1 LGGLNFPDLRSFF
14 PDSKGPLRLHLK
26 GEPTEMAMTKPRS
39 KKALYIGLPLALAIA
54 AGAGLA
60 WNHWF
65 GGNAGYPL
73 EVIKQANELQD
84 RLLSFDS
91 HITVPLDF
99 GTAGHEADKDG
110 SGQFDLAKASR
121 GRLSGAALTIFG
133 WPELWNGPNAPHK
146 PTPGFVDEARHQQEV
161 RYKIIAGMVRDFPNQ
176 VGIAYTPADF
186 RRLHGEGKFAIFIS
200 MLNAYPLG
208 HDLNLLDMWT
218 ARGMRMFGFSYIG
231 NNSWADS
238 SRPLPF
244 FNDSPDA
251 LGGLSAIGKQAVQ
264 RLNDLG
270 VIIDVSQMSTTALE
284 QVAQLSRTP
293 MVASH
298 SAPRASVDIPRNLSD
313 KELQL
318 IKNSGGVVHVVAFGG
333 YLRPLS
339 QPIQDKLNALRA
351 RFDLPSLP
359 NLAMAL
365 MPGDP
370 IIAAW
375 PEQKFGEYASELYAI
390 LEEEP
395 KASLKDLGDAIDYT
409 VRKIGID
416 HVGIASDFNEGG
428 GVKGWND
435 VSEVRNVT
443 AELITRGY
451 SEADIAKLWGGN
463 FLRVW
468 EQVQKAAKP
477 GVLPSEQLP

>member
-1 LGGLNFPDLRSFF
+1 
-14 PDSKGPLRLHLK
+14 
-26 GEPTEMAMTKPRS
+26 M
-39 KKALYIGLPLALAIA
+39 YIGLPLALAV
-54 AGAGLA
+54 GAGLLV
-60 WNHWF
+60 WHHWF
-65 GGNAGYPL
+65 RGNAGYSL
-73 EVIKQANELQD
+73 EVIKQANEMQD

-91 HITVPLDF
+91 HITVPVDF
-99 GTAGHEADKDG
+99 GTAGKEADKDG
-110 SGQFDLAKASR
+110 SDQFDLVKASR

-133 WPELWNGPNAPHK
+133 WPEIWNGPNAPHK
-146 PTPGFVDEARHQQEV
+146 PTEGFVEAARHEQEV
-161 RYKIIAGMVRDFPNQ
+161 RYKIISAMVRDFPNQ
-176 VGIAYTPADF
+176 VAIAYTPDDF
-186 RRLHGEGKFAIFIS
+186 RRLHGEGKFAIFMS

-208 HDLNLLDMWT
+208 NDLNQLDLWA
-218 ARGMRMFGFSYIG
+218 ARGMRMFGFSYVG
-231 NNSWADS
+231 NNAWSDS

-244 FNDSPDA
+244 FNDSVDA
-251 LGGLSAIGKQAVQ
+251 LDGLSDIGKQAVH

-270 VIIDVSQMSTTALE
+270 VIIDVSQMSTKALE

-298 SAPRASVDIPRNLSD
+298 SAPRAAVDIPRNLSD

-318 IKNSGGVVHVVAFGG
+318 IKHSGGVVQIVAFSA

-339 QPIQDKLNALRA
+339 QPTQDKLNTLRA
-351 RFDLPSLP
+351 RFDLPPLP

-375 PEQKFGEYASELYAI
+375 PEQRFGEYASALYGI
-390 LEEEP
+390 LDEEP
-395 KASLKDLGDAIDYT
+395 KATLKDLGNAIDYT

-416 HVGIASDFNEGG
+416 HVGLSSDFNDGG
-428 GVKGWND
+428 GIDGWNN
-435 VSEVRNVT
+435 VGEIRNVT
-443 AELITRGY
+443 AELIQRGY

-468 EQVQKAAKP
+468 DQVQKAAKP
-477 GVLPSEQLP
+477 LANR

>member
-1 LGGLNFPDLRSFF
+1 
-14 PDSKGPLRLHLK
+14 
-26 GEPTEMAMTKPRS
+26 MTKPRS
-39 KKALYIGLPLALAIA
+39 KKALYIGLPLALAIG
-54 AGAGLA
+54 AGAGFLV
-60 WNHWF
+60 WDHWF
-65 GGNAGYPL
+65 KGNAGYPL
-73 EVIKQANELQD
+73 EVIKQANEMQD

-99 GTAGHEADKDG
+99 GTAGNEADKDG
-110 SGQFDLAKASR
+110 SGQFDLAKAAR

-133 WPELWNGPNAPHK
+133 WPEIWNGPNAPHK
-146 PTPGFVDEARHQQEV
+146 PTEGFVEEARHEQEV
-161 RYKIIAGMVRDFPNQ
+161 RYKIISGMVRDFPNQ
-176 VGIAYTPADF
+176 VGIAYTPDDF

-208 HDLNLLDMWT
+208 NDLNQLDLWT
-218 ARGMRMFGFSYIG
+218 ARGMRMFGFSYVG
-231 NNSWADS
+231 NNAWSDS

-244 FNDSPDA
+244 FNDSVDA
-251 LGGLSAIGKQAVQ
+251 LEGLSDIGQQAVH

-270 VIIDVSQMSTTALE
+270 VIIDVSQMSTKALE

-293 MVASH
+293 LVASH
-298 SAPRASVDIPRNLSD
+298 SAPRAFVDIPRNLSD

-318 IKNSGGVVHVVAFGG
+318 IKNSGGVVQVVGFSA

-339 QPIQDKLNALRA
+339 QPTQDKLNALRA
-351 RFDLPSLP
+351 RFDLPPLP

-365 MPGDP
+365 MPGDA

-375 PEQKFGEYASELYAI
+375 PEQRFGQYASALYAI
-390 LEEEP
+390 LDEEP
-395 KASLKDLGDAIDYT
+395 KATLKDLGDAIDYT

-416 HVGIASDFNEGG
+416 HVGIASDFNDGG
-428 GVKGWND
+428 GLQGWENVGD
-435 VSEVRNVT
+435 VRNIT
-443 AELITRGY
+443 AELIQRGY

-468 EQVQKAAKP
+468 DQVQKAAKP
-477 GVLPSEQLP
+477 LANR

>member
-1 LGGLNFPDLRSFF
+1 
-14 PDSKGPLRLHLK
+14 
-26 GEPTEMAMTKPRS
+26 MTKSRS
-39 KKALYIGLPLALAIA
+39 KKALYIGLPLALAIG
-54 AGAGLA
+54 AGAGFLV
-60 WNHWF
+60 WDQWF
-65 GGNAGYPL
+65 KGNAGYPL
-73 EVIKQANELQD
+73 EVIKQANEMQD

-91 HITVPLDF
+91 HITLPLDF
-99 GTAGHEADKDG
+99 GTAGNEADKDG
-110 SGQFDLAKASR
+110 SGQFDLAKAAR

-133 WPELWNGPNAPHK
+133 WPEIWNGPSAPHK
-146 PTPGFVDEARHQQEV
+146 PTDGFVEEARHEQEV
-161 RYKIIAGMVRDFPNQ
+161 RYKIISGMVRDFPNQ
-176 VGIAYTPADF
+176 VGIAYTPDDM

-208 HDLNLLDMWT
+208 NDLNQLDLWA

-231 NNSWADS
+231 NNAWSDS

-244 FNDSPDA
+244 FNDSVDA
-251 LGGLSAIGKQAVQ
+251 LEGLSPIGQQAVH

-270 VIIDVSQMSTTALE
+270 VIIDVSQMSTKALE

-318 IKNSGGVVHVVAFGG
+318 IKNSGGVVQVVGFAA

-339 QPIQDKLNALRA
+339 QPSQDKLNALRA
-351 RFDLPSLP
+351 RFDLPPLP

-365 MPGDP
+365 MPGDA

-375 PEQKFGEYASELYAI
+375 PEQRFGQYASALYGI

-395 KASLKDLGDAIDYT
+395 KATLKDLGDAIDYT

-416 HVGIASDFNEGG
+416 HVGIASDFNDGG
-428 GVKGWND
+428 GLKGWEN
-435 VSEVRNVT
+435 VGEVRNVT
-443 AELITRGY
+443 AELIQRGY

-468 EQVQKAAKP
+468 DQVQKAAKP
-477 GVLPSEQLP
+477 LANR

>member
-1 LGGLNFPDLRSFF
+1 
-14 PDSKGPLRLHLK
+14 
-26 GEPTEMAMTKPRS
+26 MTKPRS
-39 KKALYIGLPLALAIA
+39 KKALYIGLPLALAIG
-54 AGAGLA
+54 AGAGFLA
-60 WNHWF
+60 WDHWF
-65 GGNAGYPL
+65 KGNAGYPL
-73 EVIKQANELQD
+73 AVIKQANEMQD

-91 HITVPLDF
+91 HITVPMDF
-99 GTAGHEADKDG
+99 GTAGNEADKDG
-110 SGQFDLAKASR
+110 SGQFDLAKAAR

-133 WPELWNGPNAPHK
+133 WPEIWNGPNAPHK
-146 PTPGFVDEARHQQEV
+146 PTDGFVEEARHEQEV
-161 RYKIIAGMVRDFPNQ
+161 RYKIISGMVRDFPNQ
-176 VGIAYTPADF
+176 VGIAYTPDDF

-208 HDLNLLDMWT
+208 NDLNQLDLWA
-218 ARGMRMFGFSYIG
+218 ARGMRMFGFSYVG
-231 NNSWADS
+231 NNAWSDS

-244 FNDSPDA
+244 FNDSVDA
-251 LGGLSAIGKQAVQ
+251 LDGLSDIGKQAVH

-270 VIIDVSQMSTTALE
+270 VIIDVSQMSTKALE

-298 SAPRASVDIPRNLSD
+298 SAPRAAVDIPRNLSD

-318 IKNSGGVVHVVAFGG
+318 IKHSGGVVQIVAFSA
-333 YLRPLS
+333 YQRPLS
-339 QPIQDKLNALRA
+339 QPTQDKLNTLRA
-351 RFDLPSLP
+351 RFDLPPLP

-375 PEQKFGEYASELYAI
+375 PEQRFGEYASALYGI
-390 LEEEP
+390 LDEEP
-395 KASLKDLGDAIDYT
+395 KATLKDLGNAIDYT

-416 HVGIASDFNEGG
+416 HVGLSSDFNDGG
-428 GVKGWND
+428 GIDGWNN
-435 VSEVRNVT
+435 VGEIRNVT
-443 AELITRGY
+443 AELIQRGY

-468 EQVQKAAKP
+468 DQVQKAAKP
-477 GVLPSEQLP
+477 LANR

>member
-1 LGGLNFPDLRSFF
+1 
-14 PDSKGPLRLHLK
+14 
-26 GEPTEMAMTKPRS
+26 MTKPRS
-39 KKALYIGLPLALAIA
+39 KKALYLGLPLALAIG
-54 AGAGLA
+54 AGAGFLV
-60 WNHWF
+60 WDHWF
-65 GGNAGYPL
+65 RGNAGYPL

-99 GTAGHEADKDG
+99 GTAGNEADKDG
-110 SGQFDLAKASR
+110 SGQFDLAKAAR

-133 WPELWNGPNAPHK
+133 WPEIWSGANAPHK
-146 PTPGFVDEARHQQEV
+146 PTDGFVEEARHEQEV
-161 RYKIIAGMVRDFPNQ
+161 RYKIISGMVRDFPNQ
-176 VGIAYTPADF
+176 VGIAYTPDDF

-208 HDLNLLDMWT
+208 NDLNQLDLWT

-231 NNSWADS
+231 NNAWSDS

-244 FNDSPDA
+244 FNDTPDA
-251 LGGLSAIGKQAVQ
+251 LDGLSEIGKQAVH

-270 VIIDVSQMSTTALE
+270 VIIDVSQMSTKALE
-284 QVAQLSRTP
+284 QVAHLSRTP

-313 KELQL
+313 KEMQL
-318 IKNSGGVVHVVAFGG
+318 IKDSGGVVQVVGFPA

-339 QPIQDKLNALRA
+339 QPTQNKLNALRA
-351 RFDLPSLP
+351 RFDLPPLP

-365 MPGDP
+365 MPGDA
-370 IIAAW
+370 IITAW
-375 PEQKFGEYASELYAI
+375 SEQKFGQYASALYAI
-390 LEEEP
+390 LDEEP
-395 KASLKDLGDAIDYT
+395 KATLKDFGDAIDYT
-409 VRKIGID
+409 VRKVGID
-416 HVGIASDFNEGG
+416 HVGIASDFNDGG
-428 GVKGWND
+428 GIQGWNN
-435 VSEVRNVT
+435 VGEVRNVT
-443 AELITRGY
+443 AELIQRGY

-468 EQVQKAAKP
+468 DQVQKAAKP
-477 GVLPSEQLP
+477 LANR

>member
-1 LGGLNFPDLRSFF
+1 
-14 PDSKGPLRLHLK
+14 
-26 GEPTEMAMTKPRS
+26 MAMTKPRS
-39 KKALYIGLPLALAIA
+39 KKALFIGLPLALAIS
-54 AGAGLA
+54 AGAA
-60 WNHWF
+60 FAVWDIWF
-65 GGNAGYPL
+65 KDNPGYPHK
-73 EVIKQANELQD
+73 VMQQAEALHEHM
-84 RLLSFDS
+84 LSFDS
-91 HITVPLDF
+91 HITVTQDF
-99 GTAGHEADKDG
+99 GTTGNEVDKDG
-110 SGQFDLAKASR
+110 SGQFDLVKANR

-133 WPELWNGPNAPHK
+133 WPEIWNGANAPHK
-146 PTPGFVDEARHQQEV
+146 PTAGFVDEARNQQEI
-161 RYKIIAGMVRDFPNQ
+161 RYKIISGMVRDFPNQ

-208 HDLNLLDMWT
+208 HDLNLLDLWT

-231 NNSWADS
+231 NNDWADS

-251 LGGLSAIGKQAVQ
+251 LDGLSDLGKQAVK

-270 VIIDVSQMSTTALE
+270 VIIDVSQMSTKALK

-293 MVASH
+293 LVASH
-298 SAPRASVDIPRNLSD
+298 SAPRAMVDIPRNLSD

-318 IKNSGGVVHVVAFGG
+318 IKNSGGVVQIVGFSQ
-333 YLRPLS
+333 YLRPLT
-339 QPIQDKLNALRA
+339 QGTQDKLNELRK
-351 RFDLPSLP
+351 RYDLPPLP

-375 PEQKFGEYASELYAI
+375 SEQKFGEYAGQLYAI

-416 HVGIASDFNEGG
+416 HVGISSDFNEGG
-428 GVKGWND
+428 GVKGWEN
-435 VSEVRNVT
+435 VGEIRNVT
-443 AELITRGY
+443 AELISRGY

-468 EQVQKAAKP
+468 DQVEKSAKP
-477 GVLPSEQLP
+477 ALATARDAVKP

>member
-1 LGGLNFPDLRSFF
+1 
-14 PDSKGPLRLHLK
+14 
-26 GEPTEMAMTKPRS
+26 MTKPRS
-39 KKALYIGLPLALAIA
+39 KKALLIGLPLALAIG
-54 AGAGLA
+54 AGAGFLV
-60 WNHWF
+60 WDHWF
-65 GGNAGYPL
+65 RGNAGYPL
-73 EVIKQANELQD
+73 EVIKQANEMQD

-91 HITVPLDF
+91 HITLPMDF
-99 GTAGHEADKDG
+99 GTAGNEADKDG
-110 SGQFDLAKASR
+110 SGQFDLAKAAR

-133 WPELWNGPNAPHK
+133 WPEIWNGPNAPHK
-146 PTPGFVDEARHQQEV
+146 PTDGFVEEARHEQEV
-161 RYKIIAGMVRDFPNQ
+161 RYKIISGMVRDFPNQ
-176 VGIAYTPADF
+176 VGIAYTPDDF

-208 HDLNLLDMWT
+208 DDLNQLDLWA

-231 NNSWADS
+231 NNAWSDS

-244 FNDSPDA
+244 FNDSTDA
-251 LGGLSAIGKQAVQ
+251 LEGLSPIGQQAVH

-270 VIIDVSQMSTTALE
+270 VIIDVSQMSTKALE

-318 IKNSGGVVHVVAFGG
+318 IKNSGGVVQVVGFPA

-339 QPIQDKLNALRA
+339 QPTQDKLNALRA
-351 RFDLPSLP
+351 RFDLPPLP

-365 MPGDP
+365 MPGDA

-375 PEQKFGEYASELYAI
+375 PEQKFGQYAQGLYGI

-395 KASLKDLGDAIDYT
+395 KATLKDWGDAIDYT

-416 HVGIASDFNEGG
+416 HVGISSDFNDGG
-428 GVKGWND
+428 GIQGWEN
-435 VSEVRNVT
+435 VGEVRNVT
-443 AELITRGY
+443 AELIQRGY

-468 EQVQKAAKP
+468 DQVQKAAKP
-477 GVLPSEQLP
+477 LANR

>member
-1 LGGLNFPDLRSFF
+1 
-14 PDSKGPLRLHLK
+14 
-26 GEPTEMAMTKPRS
+26 MTKPRS
-39 KKALYIGLPLALAIA
+39 KKALFIGLPLALAIG
-54 AGAGLA
+54 AGAGFLA
-60 WNHWF
+60 WDHWF
-65 GGNAGYPL
+65 RGNAGYPL
-73 EVIKQANELQD
+73 EVIKQANEMQD

-91 HITVPLDF
+91 HITVPMDF
-99 GTAGHEADKDG
+99 GTAGNEADKDG
-110 SGQFDLAKASR
+110 SGQFDLAKAAR

-133 WPELWNGPNAPHK
+133 WPEIWNGPNAPHK
-146 PTPGFVDEARHQQEV
+146 PTEGFVEEARHEQEV
-161 RYKIIAGMVRDFPNQ
+161 RYKIISGMVRDFPNQ
-176 VGIAYTPADF
+176 VGIAYTPDDM
-186 RRLHGEGKFAIFIS
+186 RRLHGEGKFAVFIS

-208 HDLNLLDMWT
+208 NDLNQLDLWA

-231 NNSWADS
+231 NNAWSDS

-244 FNDSPDA
+244 FNDSTDA
-251 LGGLSAIGKQAVQ
+251 LEGLSPIGQQAVH

-270 VIIDVSQMSTTALE
+270 VIIDVSQMSTKALE

-318 IKNSGGVVHVVAFGG
+318 IKNGGGVVQVVGFPA

-339 QPIQDKLNALRA
+339 QPTQDKLNALRA
-351 RFDLPSLP
+351 RFDLPPLP

-365 MPGDP
+365 MPGDA

-375 PEQKFGEYASELYAI
+375 SEQKFGQYASALYAI

-395 KASLKDLGDAIDYT
+395 KATLKDWGDAIDYT

-416 HVGIASDFNEGG
+416 HVGISSDFNDGG
-428 GVKGWND
+428 GIQGWEN
-435 VSEVRNVT
+435 VGEVRNVT
-443 AELITRGY
+443 AELIQRGY

-468 EQVQKAAKP
+468 DQVQKAAKP
-477 GVLPSEQLP
+477 LANR

>member
-1 LGGLNFPDLRSFF
+1 
-14 PDSKGPLRLHLK
+14 
-26 GEPTEMAMTKPRS
+26 MAMTKPRS
-39 KKALYIGLPLALAIA
+39 KKALYIGVPLALAIG
-54 AGAGLA
+54 AGAGFLA
-60 WNHWF
+60 WDHWF
-65 GGNAGYPL
+65 KGNAGYPL
-73 EVIKQANELQD
+73 AVIKQANELQD

-91 HITVPLDF
+91 HITVPMDF
-99 GTAGHEADKDG
+99 GTAGNEADKDG
-110 SGQFDLAKASR
+110 SGQFDLAKAAR

-133 WPELWNGPNAPHK
+133 WPEIWNGPNAPHR
-146 PTPGFVDEARHQQEV
+146 PTDGFVEEARHEQEV
-161 RYKIIAGMVRDFPNQ
+161 RYKIISGMVRDFPNQ
-176 VGIAYTPADF
+176 VGIAYTPDDF

-208 HDLNLLDMWT
+208 NDLNQLDLWA

-231 NNSWADS
+231 NNAWSDS

-244 FNDSPDA
+244 FNDSVDA
-251 LGGLSAIGKQAVQ
+251 LEGLSDIGKQAVQ

-270 VIIDVSQMSTTALE
+270 VIIDVSQMSTKALE

-318 IKNSGGVVHVVAFGG
+318 IKNSGGVVQVVGFPA
-333 YLRPLS
+333 YIRPLS
-339 QPIQDKLNALRA
+339 QPTQDKLNTLRA
-351 RFDLPSLP
+351 RFDLPPLP

-365 MPGDP
+365 MPGDA

-375 PEQKFGEYASELYAI
+375 PEQKFGQYAQGLYGI

-395 KASLKDLGDAIDYT
+395 KATLKDWGDAVDYT

-416 HVGIASDFNEGG
+416 HVGIASDFNDGG
-428 GVKGWND
+428 GLDGWNN
-435 VSEVRNVT
+435 VGEIRNVT
-443 AELITRGY
+443 AELIQRGY

-468 EQVQKAAKP
+468 DQVQKAAKP
-477 GVLPSEQLP
+477 LANR

>member
-1 LGGLNFPDLRSFF
+1 
-14 PDSKGPLRLHLK
+14 
-26 GEPTEMAMTKPRS
+26 MTKPRS
-39 KKALYIGLPLALAIA
+39 KKALYIGLPLALAIG
-54 AGAGLA
+54 AGAGFLV
-60 WNHWF
+60 WDHWF
-65 GGNAGYPL
+65 RDNAGYPL
-73 EVIKQANELQD
+73 EVIKQANEMQD

-99 GTAGHEADKDG
+99 GSVDNEADKDG
-110 SGQFDLAKASR
+110 SGQFDLAKAAR

-133 WPELWNGPNAPHK
+133 WPEIWNGLNAPHK
-146 PTPGFVDEARHQQEV
+146 PTEGFVEEARHEQEV
-161 RYKIIAGMVRDFPNQ
+161 RYKIISGMVRDFPNQ
-176 VGIAYTPADF
+176 VGIAYTPDDF

-208 HDLNLLDMWT
+208 NDLNRLDLWA

-231 NNSWADS
+231 NNAWSDS

-244 FNDSPDA
+244 FNDSTDA
-251 LGGLSAIGKQAVQ
+251 LEGLSAIGQQAVH

-270 VIIDVSQMSTTALE
+270 VIIDVSQMSTKALE

-293 MVASH
+293 LVASH

-318 IKNSGGVVHVVAFGG
+318 IKNSGGVVQVVGFSA

-339 QPIQDKLNALRA
+339 QATQDKLNELRT
-351 RFDLPSLP
+351 RFDLPALP
-359 NLAMAL
+359 NLAVAL
-365 MPGDP
+365 MPGDA

-375 PEQKFGEYASELYAI
+375 PEQKFGQYASALYAI

-395 KASLKDLGDAIDYT
+395 KATLKDWGDAIDYT
-409 VRKIGID
+409 VRKVGID
-416 HVGIASDFNEGG
+416 HVGISSDFNDGG
-428 GVKGWND
+428 GIQGWEN
-435 VSEVRNVT
+435 VGEVRNVT
-443 AELITRGY
+443 AELIQRGY

-468 EQVQKAAKP
+468 DQVQKTAKP
-477 GVLPSEQLP
+477 LANR

>member
-1 LGGLNFPDLRSFF
+1 
-14 PDSKGPLRLHLK
+14 
-26 GEPTEMAMTKPRS
+26 MAMTKPRS
-39 KKALYIGLPLALAIA
+39 KKALFIGLPLALAIS
-54 AGAGLA
+54 AGAA
-60 WNHWF
+60 FAVWDIWF
-65 GGNAGYPL
+65 KDNPGYPHK
-73 EVIKQANELQD
+73 VMQQAEALHEHM
-84 RLLSFDS
+84 LSFDS
-91 HITVPLDF
+91 HITVTQDF
-99 GTAGHEADKDG
+99 GTTGNEVDKDG
-110 SGQFDLAKASR
+110 SGQFDLVKANR

-133 WPELWNGPNAPHK
+133 WPEIWNGANAPHK
-146 PTPGFVDEARHQQEV
+146 PTAGFVDEARNQQEI
-161 RYKIIAGMVRDFPNQ
+161 RYKIISGMVRDFPNQ

-208 HDLNLLDMWT
+208 HDLNLLDLWT

-231 NNSWADS
+231 NNDWADS

-251 LGGLSAIGKQAVQ
+251 LNGLSDLGKQAVK

-270 VIIDVSQMSTTALE
+270 VIIDVSQMSTKALE

-293 MVASH
+293 LVASH
-298 SAPRASVDIPRNLSD
+298 SAPRAMVDIPRNLSD

-318 IKNSGGVVHVVAFGG
+318 IKNSGGVVQIVGFSQ
-333 YLRPLS
+333 YLRPLT
-339 QPIQDKLNALRA
+339 QGTQDKLNELRK
-351 RFDLPSLP
+351 RYDLPPLP

-375 PEQKFGEYASELYAI
+375 SEQKFGEYAGQLYAI

-416 HVGIASDFNEGG
+416 HVGISSDFNEGG
-428 GVKGWND
+428 GVKGWEN
-435 VSEVRNVT
+435 VGEIRNVT
-443 AELITRGY
+443 AELISRGY

-468 EQVQKAAKP
+468 DQVEKSAKP
-477 GVLPSEQLP
+477 ALATARDAVKP

>member
-1 LGGLNFPDLRSFF
+1 
-14 PDSKGPLRLHLK
+14 
-26 GEPTEMAMTKPRS
+26 MTKSRS
-39 KKALYIGLPLALAIA
+39 KKALYIGLPLALAIG
-54 AGAGLA
+54 AGAGFLV
-60 WNHWF
+60 WDQWF
-65 GGNAGYPL
+65 KGNAGYPL
-73 EVIKQANELQD
+73 EVIKQANEMQD

-91 HITVPLDF
+91 HITLPLDF
-99 GTAGHEADKDG
+99 GTAGNEADKDG
-110 SGQFDLAKASR
+110 SGQFDLAKAAR

-133 WPELWNGPNAPHK
+133 WPEIWNGANAPHK
-146 PTPGFVDEARHQQEV
+146 PTDGFVEEARHEQEV
-161 RYKIIAGMVRDFPNQ
+161 RYKIISGMVRDFPNQ
-176 VGIAYTPADF
+176 VGIAYTPDDM

-208 HDLNLLDMWT
+208 NDLNQLDLWA

-231 NNSWADS
+231 NNAWSDS

-251 LGGLSAIGKQAVQ
+251 LEGLSPIGRQAVH

-270 VIIDVSQMSTTALE
+270 VIIDVSQMSTKALE

-293 MVASH
+293 IVASH

-318 IKNSGGVVHVVAFGG
+318 IKNSGGVVQVVGFPA

-339 QPIQDKLNALRA
+339 QPTQDKLNTLRA
-351 RFDLPSLP
+351 RFDLPPLP

-365 MPGDP
+365 MPGDA

-375 PEQKFGEYASELYAI
+375 PEQRFGEYAGALYAI

-395 KASLKDLGDAIDYT
+395 KATLKDLGDAIDYT

-416 HVGIASDFNEGG
+416 HVGIASDFNDGG
-428 GVKGWND
+428 GLQGWEN
-435 VSEVRNVT
+435 VGEVRNVT
-443 AELITRGY
+443 AELIQRGY

-468 EQVQKAAKP
+468 DQVQKAAKP
-477 GVLPSEQLP
+477 LANR

>member
-1 LGGLNFPDLRSFF
+1 
-14 PDSKGPLRLHLK
+14 
-26 GEPTEMAMTKPRS
+26 MTKPRS
-39 KKALYIGLPLALAIA
+39 KKALYLGLPLAVAIA
-54 AGAGLA
+54 AAAGFTA
-60 WNHWF
+60 WDLWF
-65 GGNAGYPL
+65 RDGPGYPL
-73 EVIKQANELQD
+73 KVMQQADEIQE
-84 RLLSFDS
+84 RIISFDS
-91 HITVPLDF
+91 HITVPLEF
-99 GTAGHEADKDG
+99 GTAGNEADKDG
-110 SGQFDLAKASR
+110 ESQWDLVKAGR
-121 GRLSGAALTIFG
+121 GRLSAAALTVFG
-133 WPELWNGPNAPHK
+133 WPEIWNGPDAPHK
-146 PTPGFVDEARHQQEV
+146 PTADFVEEARNQQEV
-161 RYKIIAGMVRDFPNQ
+161 RYKIIKGIVRDFPNQ
-176 VGIAYTPADF
+176 VGIAYTPDDM

-208 HDLNLLDMWT
+208 NDLSLLDTWT

-251 LGGLSAIGKQAVQ
+251 LDGLSDIGKQAVHK
-264 RLNDLG
+264 LNDLG
-270 VIIDVSQMSTTALE
+270 VIIDVSQMSTKALE

-293 MVASH
+293 LVASH
-298 SAPRASVDIPRNLSD
+298 SAPRAMVDIPRNLSD

-318 IKNSGGVVHVVAFGG
+318 IKNSGGVVQIVGFGG
-333 YLRPLS
+333 YLKPLS
-339 QPIQDKLNALRA
+339 QRTQSKLNDLRA
-351 RFDLPSLP
+351 KFDLPPLP

-375 PEQKFGEYASELYAI
+375 PEKKFGEYASQLYAI
-390 LEEEP
+390 LDEEP
-395 KASLKDLGDAIDYT
+395 KATLKDLGDAIDYT

-416 HVGIASDFNEGG
+416 HVGISSDFNEGG
-428 GVKGWND
+428 GLKGWKD

-443 AELITRGY
+443 AELLQRGY

-468 EQVQKAAKP
+468 DDVQKAATP
-477 GVLPSEQLP
+477 VARN

>member
-1 LGGLNFPDLRSFF
+1 MNR
-14 PDSKGPLRLHLK
+14 
-26 GEPTEMAMTKPRS
+26 
-39 KKALYIGLPLALAIA
+39 KALYIGLPLALAVTL
-54 AGAGLA
+54 GAGFLA
-60 WNHWF
+60 WDYWIND
-65 GGNAGYPL
+65 NPGYP
-73 EVIKQANELQD
+73 VKVMKQADELQE
-84 RLLSFDS
+84 RILSFDS
-91 HITVPLDF
+91 HITLPLNF
-99 GTAGHEADKDG
+99 GAEGNEADKDG
-110 SGQFDLAKASR
+110 TGQFDLIKANR

-133 WPELWNGPNAPHK
+133 WPEIWNGANAPHR
-146 PTPGFVDEARHQQEV
+146 PTSGFVEEARNQQEV
-161 RYKIIAGMVRDFPNQ
+161 RYKIISGMVRDFPNQ
-176 VGIAYTPADF
+176 VGIAYTPDDF

-208 HDLNLLDMWT
+208 DDLNQLDRWA

-251 LGGLSAIGKQAVQ
+251 LDGLSGIGQQAVH

-270 VIIDVSQMSTTALE
+270 VIIDVSQMSTKALE
-284 QVAQLSRTP
+284 QVSQLSRTP
-293 MVASH
+293 MIASH
-298 SAPRASVDIPRNLSD
+298 SVPRALVDIPRNLSD
-313 KELQL
+313 KEMQL
-318 IKNSGGVVHVVAFGG
+318 IKNSGGVVQIVGFPA

-339 QPIQDKLNALRA
+339 QPTQDKLNALRA
-351 RFDLPSLP
+351 RFDLPPLP
-359 NLAMAL
+359 NLAVAL

-375 PEQKFGEYASELYAI
+375 SEQKFGQYASSLYAI

-395 KASLKDLGDAIDYT
+395 KATLKDLGDAIDYT

-428 GVKGWND
+428 GVQGWKD
-435 VSEVRNVT
+435 VSEIRNVT
-443 AELITRGY
+443 AELLQRGY

-468 EQVQKAAKP
+468 DQVQHAAKP
-477 GVLPSEQLP
+477 TTISAK

>member
-1 LGGLNFPDLRSFF
+1 
-14 PDSKGPLRLHLK
+14 
-26 GEPTEMAMTKPRS
+26 MTRPRW
-39 KKALYIGLPLALAIA
+39 KKTLYIGVPLALLL
-54 AGAGLA
+54 GAGGYLA
-60 WNHWF
+60 WNQWLSPAPH
-65 GGNAGYPL
+65 YPR
-73 EVIKQANELQD
+73 EVVKQADELQE
-84 RLLSFDS
+84 RLISFDS
-91 HITVPLDF
+91 HITLPLDF
-99 GTAGHEADKDG
+99 GTHGQEADKDG
-110 SGQFDLAKASR
+110 DGQFDLAKAAK

-133 WPELWNGPNAPHK
+133 WPEIWNGANAPHR
-146 PTPGFVDEARHQQEV
+146 PTAGFLDEARNQQEV
-161 RYKIIAGMVRDFPNQ
+161 RYKIISGLVRDFPNQ
-176 VGIAYTPADF
+176 VGIAYTPEDF

-208 HDLNLLDMWT
+208 NDLNLLDTWA

-231 NNSWADS
+231 NNDWADS

-251 LGGLSAIGKQAVQ
+251 LGGLSPIGKQAVQ

-270 VIIDVSQMSTTALE
+270 VIIDVSQMSTQALE
-284 QVAQLSRTP
+284 QVSALTRAP
-293 MVASH
+293 IVASH
-298 SAPRASVDIPRNLSD
+298 SAPRAMVDIPRNLSD
-313 KELQL
+313 RELQL
-318 IKNSGGVVHVVAFGG
+318 IKNSGGVVQIVGFSG
-333 YLRPLS
+333 YLRPLT
-339 QPIQDKLNALRA
+339 QKTQDKLNALRA
-351 RFDLPSLP
+351 RFDLPPLP

-375 PEQKFGEYASELYAI
+375 PEQRFGSYASQLYAI
-390 LEEEP
+390 LDEEP

-428 GVKGWND
+428 GVQGWDD
-435 VSEVRNVT
+435 VSQVRNVT
-443 AELITRGY
+443 AELIQRGY

-468 EQVQKAAKP
+468 AQVEKAAS
-477 GVLPSEQLP
+477 PSLSSTR

>member
-1 LGGLNFPDLRSFF
+1 
-14 PDSKGPLRLHLK
+14 
-26 GEPTEMAMTKPRS
+26 MTKPRS
-39 KKALYIGLPLALAIA
+39 KKALFIGLPLALAVS
-54 AGAGLA
+54 AGAA
-60 WNHWF
+60 FVVWDIWF
-65 GGNAGYPL
+65 KDNPGYPHK
-73 EVIKQANELQD
+73 VMQQAEALHEHM
-84 RLLSFDS
+84 LSFDS
-91 HITVPLDF
+91 HITVTQDF
-99 GTAGHEADKDG
+99 GTTGNEVDKDG
-110 SGQFDLAKASR
+110 SGQFDLVKANR

-133 WPELWNGPNAPHK
+133 WPEIWNGANAPHK
-146 PTPGFVDEARHQQEV
+146 PTAGFVDEARNQQEI
-161 RYKIIAGMVRDFPNQ
+161 RYKIISGMVRDFPNQ

-208 HDLNLLDMWT
+208 HDLNLLDLWT

-231 NNSWADS
+231 NNDWADS

-251 LGGLSAIGKQAVQ
+251 LDGLSDLGKQAVK

-270 VIIDVSQMSTTALE
+270 VIIDVSQMSTKALE

-293 MVASH
+293 LVASH
-298 SAPRASVDIPRNLSD
+298 SAPRAMVDIPRNLSD
-313 KELQL
+313 KEMQL
-318 IKNSGGVVHVVAFGG
+318 IKNSGGVVQIVGFSQ
-333 YLRPLS
+333 YLRPLT
-339 QPIQDKLNALRA
+339 QGTQDKLNELRK
-351 RFDLPSLP
+351 RYDLPPLP

-375 PEQKFGEYASELYAI
+375 SEQKFGEYAGQLYAI

-416 HVGIASDFNEGG
+416 HVGISSDFNEGG
-428 GVKGWND
+428 GVKGWEN
-435 VSEVRNVT
+435 VGEIRNVT
-443 AELITRGY
+443 AELLSRGY

-468 EQVQKAAKP
+468 DQVEKSAKP
-477 GVLPSEQLP
+477 AVAAAQDTVKP